1 MAGTGRHRRARKP
14 EPTQVGAVHP
24 PLLLPREAPPE
35 SVRLAGLAAIHRAL
49 AEERAERVTV
59 RPDAGSRDNHTAEAR
74 FAARVT
80 SDDGGTEV
88 IATGK
93 ERIGAIEAQE
103 ILEHAAELL
112 AEHVKDGSA
121 K

>member
-1 MAGTGRHRRARKP
+1 M
-14 EPTQVGAVHP
+14 GAVHP